1 MNFGIRKIE
10 ATRAAGFAR
19 SSDHSLIEQ
28 DHSPVAKTG
37 NLIHRKTCF
46 QVSADAGERV
56 FAMGGEMVVC
66 RVETCSGG
74 QLGNARRQVAPY
86 AVNGISTI
94 AFRFPSLMPHD
105 Q

>member
-1 MNFGIRKIE
+1 MNFGIRKIQ

-46 QVSADAGERV
+46 QVSAGAGERV
-56 FAMGGEMVVC
+56 FAMGGE
-66 RVETCSGG
+66 RVG
-74 QLGNARRQVAPY
+74 
-86 AVNGISTI
+86 AVSKLVQGADSE
-94 AFRFPSLMPHD
+94 MPEGR
-105 Q
+105 